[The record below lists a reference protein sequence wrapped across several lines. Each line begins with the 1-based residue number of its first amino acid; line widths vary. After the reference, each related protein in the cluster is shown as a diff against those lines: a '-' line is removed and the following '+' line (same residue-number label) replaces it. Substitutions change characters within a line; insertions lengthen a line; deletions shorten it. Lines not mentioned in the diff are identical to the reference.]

1 MCVCVCVCVCL
12 RLCLCA
18 SVCVLVCM
26 CQCACARVSSLH
38 VCLITSIS
46 ARAFVGWHLVVG
58 RAKRGGKGHVL
69 VVVVCMC
76 VVEEKLDLQPKF
88 AKREQE

>member
-1 MCVCVCVCVCL
+1 M
-12 RLCLCA
+12 RKNQA
-18 SVCVLVCM
+18 KK
-26 CQCACARVSSLH
+26 QANR
-38 VCLITSIS
+38 ISIQTATPKTICNNRPTQKPLFQQQPRQPECGS
-46 ARAFVGWHLVVG
+46 TDKVVG